1 MYKKV
6 LIMGMLFLSSLNFC
20 FGANIQCWEEN
31 INPWVSKAI
40 SNTRSNSN
48 NFAASDSKL
57 YNTLKDKATVVFVGV
72 SAYSSAGGTT
82 SDSPIA
88 AMPYS
93 YITGTSYEG
102 GGRYHVDMCSL
113 ALKFCA
119 VFNDSG
125 SSSSSTSSTAAVNY
139 IIKAK

>member
-6 LIMGMLFLSSLNFC
+6 LIMGMTILSSLNFC

-31 INPWVSKAI
+31 ITKWDSRVDNNYASK
-40 SNTRSNSN
+40 SN
-48 NFAASDSKL
+48 NFSASDSKL
-57 YNTLKDKATVVFVGV
+57 YNTLKDKATVVFVGI
-72 SAYSSAGGTT
+72 SSYDKVTAGEGVT
-82 SDSPIA
+82 
-88 AMPYS
+88 AMPMS
-93 YITGTSYEG
+93 YIYKYFDYYKYVENP
-102 GGRYHVDMCSL
+102 YI

-125 SSSSSTSSTAAVNY
+125 SSTSASTNATAAVNY